1 MQSAKID
8 GDKLRALRE
17 QHELT
22 TTELAA
28 LVSVQMG
35 RNVHQSTIT
44 KYEMGRRQPR
54 PKMYGAICRVLR
66 CEKNTLLAAP
76 QKATA
81 AG

>member
-35 RNVHQSTIT
+35 RAVHQSTIT

-66 CEKNTLLAAP
+66 CEKSALLAERPVA
-76 QKATA
+76 KAS
-81 AG
+81 